1 MNSTIEHHFAPYPGH
16 SSAANFIDFYDDPI
30 TYFLS
35 ELQQIYP

>member
-16 SSAANFIDFYDDPI
+16 SSAANFIDFYDDPM
-30 TYFLS
+30 TYFLG